1 MSTGSADPTARESGE
16 SREPEAI
23 FSATVSGRIQATVRV
38 EFQTPAYVISVAAE
52 LSGMHPQTLRQY
64 DRLGLV
70 TPGRTLGGGRRYSA
84 QDVSQL
90 REIQR
95 LSQEEGMNLAG
106 VRRVLDLENQVTAL
120 RARIAELQAEVA
132 RSRAAVA
139 AAEAEFASGLYRRTY
154 LPAVL
159 PPDPRLPGCHAPAPS
174 GRRAGD
180 ASPPRLSA
188 PSSGTGRAGCRPRV
202 AALAARSFGDP
213 TAPVATEHDLLDGSA
228 GAVAGRSMSRRSPAP
243 ATPAATPST

>member
-1 MSTGSADPTARESGE
+1 MSTGPADPAPRGSES
-16 SREPEAI
+16 I

-38 EFQTPAYVISVAAE
+38 EFHTPAYVISVAAE
-52 LSGMHPQTLRQY
+52 LAGMHPQTLRQY

-70 TPGRTLGGGRRYSA
+70 TPGRTGGGGRRYSA

-106 VRRVLDLENQVTAL
+106 VRRVLDLENQVVAL
-120 RARIAELQAEVA
+120 RARIVELQAEVT

-159 PPDPRLPGCHAPAPS
+159 PRTPVFPVGSPLQQAAEPGAPRRG
-174 GRRAGD
+174 
-180 ASPPRLSA
+180 
-188 PSSGTGRAGCRPRV
+188 
-202 AALAARSFGDP
+202 
-213 TAPVATEHDLLDGSA
+213 
-228 GAVAGRSMSRRSPAP
+228 
-243 ATPAATPST
+243 

>member
-1 MSTGSADPTARESGE
+1 MSPGPADPGARK
-16 SREPEAI
+16 PEAI
-23 FSATVSGRIQATVRV
+23 FAATVGGRIQATVRV

-70 TPGRTLGGGRRYSA
+70 TPGRTGGGGRRYSA
-84 QDVSQL
+84 RDVEQL

-106 VRRVLDLENQVTAL
+106 VRRVLDLENQVSAL
-120 RARIAELQAEVA
+120 RARVAELQAEVV

-139 AAEAEFASGLYRRTY
+139 AAEAEFASGLYRRTW

-159 PPDPRLPGCHAPAPS
+159 PRTAGVQAGTIPLQQDPAAPGGP
-174 GRRAGD
+174 
-180 ASPPRLSA
+180 
-188 PSSGTGRAGCRPRV
+188 
-202 AALAARSFGDP
+202 
-213 TAPVATEHDLLDGSA
+213 
-228 GAVAGRSMSRRSPAP
+228 SRRG
-243 ATPAATPST
+243 